1 MQWIFI
7 MNNMSSQ
14 NAVDLHLILKWI
26 IINSQNTGNLHYDYM
41 SSQNQN
47 KLSNKKP
54 TLFIK
59 HNTDDVHDLDFIH
72 LMTYSYTVCIML
84 VMHMILITTT
94 DNCL

>member
-1 MQWIFI
+1 M
-7 MNNMSSQ
+7 
-14 NAVDLHLILKWI
+14 
-26 IINSQNTGNLHYDYM
+26 NSQNTGNLHYDYM
-41 SSQNQN
+41 SSQNLN
-47 KLSNKKP
+47 KLSTLTKKP

-72 LMTYSYTVCIML
+72 LMTYTVCIML